1 MNQAL
6 LDAIKNQDEQNRN
19 EAAKAYAAWIQ
30 SFKDRVTK
38 VNTELLAKANDAI
51 QLYQAMDA
59 SGLND
64 YKHDEWL
71 FADGI
76 KHDVGFV
83 YPYPGRKKGEEY
95 IAVKGGGWC
104 GDFSVSIG
112 YKKQG
117 VMWGEAEYCR
127 QHGDMLALLDNPR
140 ELLKMYN
147 EKPMF
152 RYVLDWNE
160 ARIMRDLSFLEALFT
175 TLEKDLDAFCKKYN
189 DYAVKKSNYQP
200 A

>member
-6 LDAIKNQDEQNRN
+6 LDAIKNKGEQNRN
-19 EAAKAYAAWIQ
+19 EAAKAHAEWIQ
-30 SFKDRVTK
+30 SFKDRVIK

-83 YPYPGRKKGEEY
+83 CPYPDRKNNEFF
-95 IAVKGGGWC
+95 IAVEGGGWN
-104 GDFSVSIG
+104 GDFSVCIG

-117 VMWGEAEYCR
+117 VMWGDDICR
-127 QHGDMLALLDNPR
+127 VYGDMLALLDNPR

-147 EKPMF
+147 ANPMF
-152 RYVLDWNE
+152 YYARDWNE
-160 ARIMRDLSFLEALFT
+160 ARIKRDLRFLEALFT